1 MGVEVPASTAL
12 YASRA
17 GTQGKVPGTWAASTA
32 AQRGAVARGHEAL
45 GPTRTARYLL
55 VPTGT
60 TTARR
65 ERLWP
70 GRASQPGNLHGSR
83 PSMDARATLVLAPA
97 PAPAPAMPCT
107 STASASQAAPGA
119 QRRRPARP
127 AAKRPVASGQLASPS
142 CKIGWSAVFFS
153 NRTAPE
159 VLLHC
164 LAPPP
169 RPPPTN
175 SDADGRVTGPRR
187 CRSVSFSLFPRPL
200 MNGPC
205 CLTGCEGEI
214 RVEEEAVQSS
224 HQGSIITGG
233 TRGGEN
239 KAGHHRQPRH
249 SLSSFLRGMPSRI
262 TQGTRALDRRVRNA
276 ASGPATTRVPDTGGT
291 ARRHRRWVPGILLRG
306 GALWLSGIPGLQGMT
321 GWSVV
326 GATGEQGAWPG
337 QAMCPSRT
345 IVE

>member
-97 PAPAPAMPCT
+97 PAPAPATPCT

-142 CKIGWSAVFFS
+142 CKIGWSAVS
-153 NRTAPE
+153 SPTER
-159 VLLHC
+159 LLRC
-164 LAPPP
+164 YSTVWPPHH
-169 RPPPTN
+169 
-175 SDADGRVTGPRR
+175 D
-187 CRSVSFSLFPRPL
+187 
-200 MNGPC
+200 
-205 CLTGCEGEI
+205 
-214 RVEEEAVQSS
+214 
-224 HQGSIITGG
+224 
-233 TRGGEN
+233 
-239 KAGHHRQPRH
+239 HRQP
-249 SLSSFLRGMPSRI
+249 
-262 TQGTRALDRRVRNA
+262 T
-276 ASGPATTRVPDTGGT
+276 ATPT
-291 ARRHRRWVPGILLRG
+291 
-306 GALWLSGIPGLQGMT
+306 GALRVQG
-321 GWSVV
+321 VV
-326 GATGEQGAWPG
+326 GRCLFPF
-337 QAMCPSRT
+337 SRGLS
-345 IVE
+345 